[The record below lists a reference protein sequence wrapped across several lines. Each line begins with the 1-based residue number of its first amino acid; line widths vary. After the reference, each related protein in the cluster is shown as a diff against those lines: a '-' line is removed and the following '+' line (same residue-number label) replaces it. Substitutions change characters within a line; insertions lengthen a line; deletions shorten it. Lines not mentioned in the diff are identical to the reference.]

1 MQNSLPVPINAL
13 AEMGH
18 MSAMSGMRVF
28 GPDLWTLT
36 YDNL

>member
-13 AEMGH
+13 GKGH